1 MPDKDDKLIW
11 EAMVDPAAAYG
22 SEEKGAA
29 MDLFKLYND
38 MMASDANI
46 DIYQIRDI
54 MVGQWEKLFN
64 EKGEEFTN
72 MVLNHVM
79 DSGSDKA
86 SDIFAHYRT
95 ARGNV
100 G

>member
-11 EAMVDPAAAYG
+11 EAMIDPGAAYG

-29 MDLFKLYND
+29 MGLIKLYND

-46 DIYQIRDI
+46 DSRQFRDI
-54 MVGQWEKLFN
+54 MVGQWEKIFN

-79 DSGSDKA
+79 DSGSDIA
-86 SDIFAHYRT
+86 PDIFSYYRE
-95 ARGNV
+95 AWGNV
-100 G
+100 D